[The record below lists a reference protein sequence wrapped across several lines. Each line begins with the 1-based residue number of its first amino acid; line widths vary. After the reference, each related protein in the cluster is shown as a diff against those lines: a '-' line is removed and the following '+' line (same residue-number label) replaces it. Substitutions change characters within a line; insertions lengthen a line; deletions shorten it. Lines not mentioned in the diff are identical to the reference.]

1 MAMPNI
7 IIGAC
12 TTGSGLN
19 LWIDGYSAANPRR
32 KR

>member
-1 MAMPNI
+1 MPDTL
-7 IIGAC
+7 IGAY
-12 TTGSGLN
+12 TTGSGPN